1 MSAHS
6 QHKQHLLLRFSTWF
20 SIAQA
25 HAAHADTVA
34 SWTNAIDD
42 IDIQITKVRARREAA
57 DLDDAKMNV
66 HDAEVV

>member
-1 MSAHS
+1 
-6 QHKQHLLLRFSTWF
+6 
-20 SIAQA
+20 
-25 HAAHADTVA
+25 VA